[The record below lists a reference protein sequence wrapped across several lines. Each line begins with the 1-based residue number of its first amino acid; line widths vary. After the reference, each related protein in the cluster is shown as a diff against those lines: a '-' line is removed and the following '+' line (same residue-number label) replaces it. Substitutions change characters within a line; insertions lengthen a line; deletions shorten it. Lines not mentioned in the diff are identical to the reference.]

1 MHLDDSFK
9 GDLSIQ
15 NNINIA
21 DTIEGKSLKEGSIDG
36 SIEGKSFQ
44 SGARVGYI
52 LKQISVYST
61 YSLHVHVSYGEFK
74 TKYSIELQLHFYQ
87 IL

>member
-1 MHLDDSFK
+1 M
-9 GDLSIQ
+9 DL
-15 NNINIA
+15 
-21 DTIEGKSLKEGSIDG
+21 LKENLSNLDL
-36 SIEGKSFQ
+36 EGKSFQ